1 VLTGAVADP
10 KAWRHAIGRRFRIG
24 PETGPHRFVH
34 QREAAADC
42 VTIPTTAC
50 ELQTSKKLREEFNVS
65 QNTDRAKERL
75 QRARSCLRCRSPILD
90 MLCMIFAQAQTGS
103 PGPMPGGGI
112 GSFFVPLIFIFIIMY
127 FVMIRPQKKRQEQ
140 QQKLVSS
147 LKTGDRVVT
156 NAGIHGLI
164 SNVKETTVL
173 VKVAD
178 NVKIEIDK
186 SAITN
191 VLKEA

>member
-1 VLTGAVADP
+1 
-10 KAWRHAIGRRFRIG
+10 
-24 PETGPHRFVH
+24 
-34 QREAAADC
+34 
-42 VTIPTTAC
+42 
-50 ELQTSKKLREEFNVS
+50 
-65 QNTDRAKERL
+65 
-75 QRARSCLRCRSPILD
+75 
-90 MLCMIFAQAQTGS
+90 
-103 PGPMPGGGI
+103 MPGGGL

-140 QQKLVSS
+140 QQKLIAG

-186 SAITN
+186 SAVTN

>member
-1 VLTGAVADP
+1 
-10 KAWRHAIGRRFRIG
+10 
-24 PETGPHRFVH
+24 
-34 QREAAADC
+34 
-42 VTIPTTAC
+42 
-50 ELQTSKKLREEFNVS
+50 
-65 QNTDRAKERL
+65 
-75 QRARSCLRCRSPILD
+75 
-90 MLCMIFAQAQTGS
+90 
-103 PGPMPGGGI
+103 MPGGGI
-112 GSFFVPLIFIFIIMY
+112 GSFFVPLIFIFVIMY

-140 QQKLVSS
+140 QQKLIAS

>member
-1 VLTGAVADP
+1 
-10 KAWRHAIGRRFRIG
+10 
-24 PETGPHRFVH
+24 
-34 QREAAADC
+34 
-42 VTIPTTAC
+42 
-50 ELQTSKKLREEFNVS
+50 
-65 QNTDRAKERL
+65 
-75 QRARSCLRCRSPILD
+75 
-90 MLCMIFAQAQTGS
+90 
-103 PGPMPGGGI
+103 MPGGGI

-140 QQKLVSS
+140 QQKLIGN

-173 VKVAD
+173 LKVAD

>member
-1 VLTGAVADP
+1 
-10 KAWRHAIGRRFRIG
+10 
-24 PETGPHRFVH
+24 
-34 QREAAADC
+34 
-42 VTIPTTAC
+42 
-50 ELQTSKKLREEFNVS
+50 
-65 QNTDRAKERL
+65 
-75 QRARSCLRCRSPILD
+75 
-90 MLCMIFAQAQTGS
+90 
-103 PGPMPGGGI
+103 MPGGGI

-140 QQKLVSS
+140 QQKLVSN

-178 NVKIEIDK
+178 NVKIEMDK

>member
-1 VLTGAVADP
+1 
-10 KAWRHAIGRRFRIG
+10 
-24 PETGPHRFVH
+24 
-34 QREAAADC
+34 
-42 VTIPTTAC
+42 
-50 ELQTSKKLREEFNVS
+50 
-65 QNTDRAKERL
+65 
-75 QRARSCLRCRSPILD
+75 
-90 MLCMIFAQAQTGS
+90 
-103 PGPMPGGGI
+103 MPGSGI
-112 GSFFVPLIFIFIIMY
+112 GSFFIPLIFIFIIMY

-140 QQKLVSS
+140 QQNLVAA

-191 VLKEA
+191 VVKEA

>member
-1 VLTGAVADP
+1 
-10 KAWRHAIGRRFRIG
+10 
-24 PETGPHRFVH
+24 
-34 QREAAADC
+34 
-42 VTIPTTAC
+42 
-50 ELQTSKKLREEFNVS
+50 
-65 QNTDRAKERL
+65 
-75 QRARSCLRCRSPILD
+75 
-90 MLCMIFAQAQTGS
+90 
-103 PGPMPGGGI
+103 MPGGGI

-140 QQKLVSS
+140 QQKLIGS

-178 NVKIEIDK
+178 NVKLEIDK

-191 VLKEA
+191 VVKEA

>member
-1 VLTGAVADP
+1 
-10 KAWRHAIGRRFRIG
+10 
-24 PETGPHRFVH
+24 
-34 QREAAADC
+34 
-42 VTIPTTAC
+42 
-50 ELQTSKKLREEFNVS
+50 
-65 QNTDRAKERL
+65 
-75 QRARSCLRCRSPILD
+75 
-90 MLCMIFAQAQTGS
+90 
-103 PGPMPGGGI
+103 MPGGGI

-156 NAGIHGLI
+156 NSGIHGLI